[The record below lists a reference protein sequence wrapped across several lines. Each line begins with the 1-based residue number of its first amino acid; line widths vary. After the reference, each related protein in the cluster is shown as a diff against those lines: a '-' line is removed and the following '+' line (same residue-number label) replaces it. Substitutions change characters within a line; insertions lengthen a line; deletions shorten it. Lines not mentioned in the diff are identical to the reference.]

1 MLDKIKN
8 ITNTSHRKSLIFL
21 FIFLIFSTFIEMVGI
36 GIVPLFATIIINP
49 SQILNYFPENSYFYI
64 IEDLSHKK
72 MMVVG
77 SSLMI
82 LIFLLKN
89 ISIACINYFQLNTQ
103 KNITKHILD
112 KIFTLYLNGG
122 YEFHLTRNSA
132 DLVKN
137 ISAEAGRSVKYIF
150 DIVNLV
156 KELLIMLFIFIT
168 LLFVNPLIAFFI
180 FIVFIIFSSIFY
192 ISSRKGSTK
201 RGKEIQNSWGQTLKI
216 LNHSLGSIKLLKIYN
231 KEGFMTSQ
239 FNKKID
245 LIQNK
250 IFIQSFLVTLPR
262 LILEF
267 IAVSGIVAITLT
279 YFALELPIENFL
291 PLIALIVVAAA
302 RLIPSFN
309 IISRSL
315 SGIKFL
321 SASIELISKEIN
333 LFKSSQTTKLKALDN
348 NIKKI
353 FKNLIELKNI
363 DFAYSTSE
371 TKIFKNFNLKINKG
385 DFIGISGHSGS
396 GKSTLID
403 LIVGLLKP
411 TNGEIFIDNVNI
423 EKYKK
428 NWVKKVGYV
437 PQETYLFDDTIK
449 NNIAFSEDLS
459 EFNEENF
466 KRAIQS
472 ASLEKLVNSFAEKE
486 NKMVGERGLRLS
498 GGEKQRIGIARAL
511 YLNPEIIV
519 LDEPT
524 SALDKA
530 NENKIIEDLNKLNL
544 STEITILL
552 ISHKDSVFK
561 YCNKIVS
568 LDESFK

>member
-1 MLDKIKN
+1 
-8 ITNTSHRKSLIFL
+8 
-21 FIFLIFSTFIEMVGI
+21 MVGI